1 MPACEGLSSDM
12 ITAALFSLQIA
23 SDGVAEVKLPFD
35 RVVAQTLVIK
45 PGSVRIAELKFTSM
59 LTDVRQIKAIFA
71 KCKVSSDRS
80 AGFAGAKLI
89 QEGQYFTFHL
99 PLGGNDQPLSRQ
111 DFSRAVGGCAIRS
124 IEFVPGWISITV
136 DQWQSP
142 EMLRAAFPGQSFLQS
157 ESAEAIAS
165 KRAGNLDHDGIRFL
179 ISSSSSGV
187 SDSATGRLSF
197 VMLSSNQRPRK

>member
-1 MPACEGLSSDM
+1 M

-23 SDGVAEVKLPFD
+23 SDGVAEVKFPLN
-35 RVVAQTLVIK
+35 RVVAQALVIK
-45 PGSVRIAELKFTSM
+45 PGSGRTAELKFTSM
-59 LTDVRQIKAIFA
+59 LTDVRQIKAMFA
-71 KCKVSSDRS
+71 KCKVRSDRS
-80 AGFAGAKLI
+80 GSYAGAKLI

-124 IEFVPGWISITV
+124 IEFLPGWMNITV

-142 EMLRAAFPGQSFLQS
+142 ETLRAAFPGQSFLQS

-165 KRAGNLDHDGIRFL
+165 KRAGNLDRDGIRFL

-197 VMLSSNQRPRK
+197 VMLSTNQKSQK